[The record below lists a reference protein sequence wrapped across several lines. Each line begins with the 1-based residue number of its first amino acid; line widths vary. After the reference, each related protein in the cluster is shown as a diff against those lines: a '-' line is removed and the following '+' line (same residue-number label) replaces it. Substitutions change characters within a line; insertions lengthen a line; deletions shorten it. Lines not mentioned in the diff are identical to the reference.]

1 MLFVL
6 GFVAGIGSTIG
17 AVAFLIRGEPSVEL
31 SPKDPERV
39 AFYRELYAA
48 AEAQGISPDR

>member
-39 AFYRELYAA
+39 AFHRELYAA